1 LQLSTT
7 KRNGRALAGHCR
19 YIVACIAESK
29 KGAHIV
35 NKPLVAIF
43 AIVSMFASESTTR
56 SADAKPPAGYKR
68 YAQKLDKTGVSA
80 SILLPEKATEMK
92 VLNKKY
98 EVSNTGN
105 LPGGSFWSLHLYD
118 TGADKAL
125 RIAKSPKE
133 RYDQTKE
140 DSATM
145 YEISEA
151 KAVKLGNHEG
161 LEYSG
166 VAKAN
171 KNAVFTSRTFVVK
184 GTLVIVTVTK
194 FGADKPEELRH
205 VLDSLEV
212 KE

>member
-1 LQLSTT
+1 MRKPFASL
-7 KRNGRALAGHCR
+7 
-19 YIVACIAESK
+19 IV
-29 KGAHIV
+29 
-35 NKPLVAIF
+35 
-43 AIVSMFASESTTR
+43 IVSFFAGDSFAL
-56 SADAKPPAGYKR
+56 SADTPAGYKR
-68 YAQKLDKTGVSA
+68 YSQKLDKTGVSA

-92 VLNKKY
+92 VLDKKY

-105 LPGGSFWSLHLYD
+105 LPGGSFWSLHLFD

-125 RIAKSPKE
+125 RIAKTPKE
-133 RYDQTKE
+133 RYEQTKE
-140 DSATM
+140 DTKEM
-145 YEISEA
+145 YDLSEA
-151 KAVKLGNHEG
+151 KPVKLGTHEG

-184 GTLVIVTVTK
+184 GTLIIVTVTK
-194 FGADKPEELRH
+194 FGKDKPEDLKK